1 MGDARGKGRIGA
13 LTPTFRVAWYRF
25 RTSLPSRWTGY
36 VTVVVLLGLVGGLA
50 MAAIAGARRT
60 QSAFPAYLAATN
72 ASDLRLQT
80 YDITDEYGF
89 GGANLTERLER
100 LPEVTA
106 VASAPDL
113 LIVPLGR
120 NGRVLASSAL
130 NDDVSAIGSVGGE
143 YFSQD
148 RVTVAQGHMADP
160 RSPDEMVAT
169 AESAKIA
176 GWHIGETVELGA
188 MSTSQIAAG
197 ANPNTAKPA
206 VRFSAKLVGVVLF
219 ASQIVN
225 DDVDRFPTY
234 VLMTPAL
241 TRRLQVSTAYPSY
254 GLRLRHGS
262 ADVAA
267 VEKEIIQLLPK
278 GSVYTFQDTAVT
290 EGQVERAS
298 KPEAIALGVFGAI
311 AALVTL
317 LIAGLAIS
325 RALWADA
332 GDLDILRALGGS
344 PAVVSWGATLG
355 LLAAVVVGGL
365 LAVGI
370 AVALS
375 PLAPLGP
382 AAQVDPAPGI
392 AFDWTV
398 LGTGFAVLV
407 VGLGGL
413 ALSLAYRRAARRRP
427 GVRDD
432 PVARGSSVVE
442 LAARA
447 GLPPQAVA
455 GLRFSLEGG
464 DGRSTVP
471 TRSALVGAVVA
482 IVVVVAT
489 ITFGSGLNTL
499 VSHPAL
505 YGWNWSYAIDSPG
518 GSDVPPKALALL
530 DRDPDVAAWTGYNFA
545 DVQINGL
552 TVPALIAKKNAL
564 GPPILSGH
572 GIRATNQIVLGE
584 ETLAALR
591 KTVGATV
598 ELSYGTPQDAPV
610 YIPPTPMVVSG
621 TATLPAIGTSGSLHP
636 SMGTGVVIPQGLEP
650 ARFKRALTYPDPNL
664 NGPAIV
670 VVRLRHGVPA
680 AAGLASVQL
689 VASAANRIMAADPE
703 GAGDTYNVL
712 GVQRPAEIVN
722 YQSSG
727 DTPAILAAGLAA
739 GAVVS
744 LGITLAASV
753 RRRRRDLALLKTLG
767 FTRRQLAVAV
777 AWQAS
782 VAAIT
787 GIVIGVPI
795 GIALGRWL
803 WDLFARDIYAVP
815 RPTVPVLEVVV
826 VAVVTIVLA
835 NLVAAL
841 PGRMAARTPTALVLR
856 AE

>member
-375 PLAPLGP
+375 PLAPFGP
-382 AAQVDPAPGI
+382 AAQVDPTPGI

-442 LAARA
+442 LAAAGRTAAPSSGRTAFLARGRRRPLHCADAFGPRRGRGRDRGRRGDDHFRQRA
-447 GLPPQAVA
+447 QHPRVPPGALRVELELRHRLPGRKRRPPQGSGTVGPRSGRGGMDGLQLRRRPDQRPHRSSADRKEERPRPADPVRPWHTGNKPDRPRRGNTCRFA
-455 GLRFSLEGG
+455 KDGRRHRRAQLRDSAGCSGLRPADTHGG
-464 DGRSTVP
+464 
-471 TRSALVGAVVA
+471 L
-482 IVVVVAT
+482 
-489 ITFGSGLNTL
+489 
-499 VSHPAL
+499 
-505 YGWNWSYAIDSPG
+505 
-518 GSDVPPKALALL
+518 
-530 DRDPDVAAWTGYNFA
+530 
-545 DVQINGL
+545 
-552 TVPALIAKKNAL
+552 
-564 GPPILSGH
+564 
-572 GIRATNQIVLGE
+572 
-584 ETLAALR
+584 
-591 KTVGATV
+591 
-598 ELSYGTPQDAPV
+598 
-610 YIPPTPMVVSG
+610 G